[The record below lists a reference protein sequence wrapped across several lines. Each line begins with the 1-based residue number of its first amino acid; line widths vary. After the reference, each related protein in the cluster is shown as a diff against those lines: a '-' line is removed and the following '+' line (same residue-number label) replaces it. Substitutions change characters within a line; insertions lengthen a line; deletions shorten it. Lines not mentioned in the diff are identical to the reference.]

1 MKNTLRAAAFL
12 LLAAT
17 ALTAP
22 AQAQDVPP
30 VVSAIFKSWETQLK
44 IMPTY
49 DKIETDSS
57 GNVTISNVAATVG
70 AQDPSTTMKL
80 SIGSISLENVAA
92 EADGLIAVGAATF
105 SGTKMEMAGPDNKNV
120 VIEVPTSSI
129 EEWHVSVP
137 GDNPTPLQSFRAAMW
152 IAKKMTSGEIKVTAE
167 GQSFTAKG
175 VESAWSGDP
184 VTGAGK
190 TTMSLTDLVIP
201 EAALAMMDPSG
212 QLKAMGYSD
221 ITLNMTGDGELSVAG
236 ENFGMTG
243 TFGVSSKDM
252 AGLTFSYGASDIPI
266 AVMAEMQSAQKSG
279 RPPDFNM
286 LMPQLM
292 NVSLSGFK
300 MRFEDASITKKVL
313 PLIAKMQGM
322 DEAAM
327 VANAGAMMQLSLMQF
342 RNQAF
347 TDQVVGAVNTF
358 LKDPKSITLSLA
370 PAAPIKVQQVMTLDP
385 TNPGAAIDLF
395 GASVTAND

>member
-30 VVSAIFKSWETQLK
+30 VVSAIFKSWETQLRAT
-44 IMPTY
+44 PAY

-57 GNVTISNVAATVG
+57 GNVTISNLAATVG
-70 AQDPSTTMKL
+70 VQDPTSAVKL
-80 SIGSISLENVAA
+80 SIGSIALENVAA
-92 EADGLIAVGAATF
+92 EADGLINVGTATF
-105 SGTKMEMAGPDNKNV
+105 SDIKVEFAGPDNKSI
-120 VIEVPTSSI
+120 VIEIPKSGAEDWYVA
-129 EEWHVSVP
+129 VL
-137 GDNPTPLQSFRAAMW
+137 GANPTPLQSFRATMG
-152 IAKKMTSGEIKVTAE
+152 IARKMTSGEIKVTAE
-167 GQSFTAKG
+167 GQTFTAKG

-201 EAALAMMDPSG
+201 EAVLAMLDPSG
-212 QLKAMGYSD
+212 QLKALGYSD

-236 ENFGMTG
+236 DNFGMNG

-252 AGLTFSYGASDIPI
+252 AGFTFSYGASDIPI
-266 AVMAEMQSAQKSG
+266 AVMAELQTAQKTG

-292 NVSLSGFK
+292 NVTLSGFK

-313 PLIAKMQGM
+313 PLIARMQGM

-327 VANAGAMMQLSLMQF
+327 VANAGAMMQLSLMQLK
-342 RNQAF
+342 NQAF

-358 LKDPKSITLSLA
+358 LKDPKSFTVSLQ
-370 PAAPIKVQQVMTLDP
+370 PAAPVKVQQVMTLDP
-385 TNPGAAIDLF
+385 SNPGAAIDLF

>member
-30 VVSAIFKSWETQLK
+30 VVSAIFKSWETQLRAT
-44 IMPTY
+44 PAY
-49 DKIETDSS
+49 DKIDTDSS
-57 GNVTISNVAATVG
+57 GNVTITNLAATVG
-70 AQDPSTTMKL
+70 AQDPTTSVKL
-80 SIGSISLENVAA
+80 TIGSIALQNVAP
-92 EADGLIAVGAATF
+92 EADGLISVGTATF
-105 SGTKMEMAGPDNKNV
+105 SDTKVEFAGPDNKS
-120 VIEVPTSSI
+120 VII
-129 EEWHVSVP
+129 EIPQSGAEDWYVAVL
-137 GDNPTPLQSFRAAMW
+137 GANPTPLQSFRSTMG

-167 GQSFTAKG
+167 GQSFIAKG
-175 VESAWSGDP
+175 IETAWSGDP

-190 TTMSLTDLVIP
+190 TTMSLNDLVIP
-201 EAALAMMDPSG
+201 ESALAIMDPSG
-212 QLKAMGYSD
+212 QLKALGYSD
-221 ITLNMTGDGELSVAG
+221 LTLNMSGEGELSVAG

-243 TFGVSSKDM
+243 SFGVSGKDM
-252 AGLTFSYGASDIPI
+252 ASFTFSYGASDIPL
-266 AVMAEMQSAQKSG
+266 AVMAELQTAQKSG

-300 MRFEDASITKKVL
+300 IRFEDASITKKLL
-313 PLIAKMQGM
+313 PMIARMQGM

-342 RNQAF
+342 KNQAF

-358 LKDPKSITLSLA
+358 LKDPKSFTISLA

-385 TNPGAAIDLF
+385 SNPGAAIDLF

>member
-1 MKNTLRAAAFL
+1 MKNTLRAAALL

-30 VVSAIFKSWETQLK
+30 VVSAIFKSWETQLRAT
-44 IMPTY
+44 PAY

-57 GNVTISNVAATVG
+57 GNVTISNLVATVG
-70 AQDPSTTMKL
+70 AQDPSTAMKL
-80 SIGSISLENVAA
+80 SIGSIALENIAP
-92 EADGLIAVGAATF
+92 EADGLIAVGSAIF
-105 SGTKMEMAGPDNKNV
+105 SGTKMEMAGPDNKSV
-120 VIEVPTSSI
+120 VIEVPTSSL
-129 EEWHVSVP
+129 EEWHVPVP
-137 GDNPTPLQSFRAAMW
+137 GGNPTPLQSFRATMW
-152 IAKKMTSGEIKVTAE
+152 IAGKMTSGEIKVTAE

-184 VTGAGK
+184 ATGAGK
-190 TTMSLTDLVIP
+190 TTMSLNNLVIP
-201 EAALAMMDPSG
+201 EAALAMIDPSG
-212 QLKAMGYSD
+212 QLKALGYSD
-221 ITLNMTGDGELSVAG
+221 ITLNMAGDGELSVAG
-236 ENFGMTG
+236 DNFGMTG

-252 AGLTFSYGASDIPI
+252 AGFTFSYGASDIPI
-266 AVMAEMQSAQKSG
+266 AVMAEMQMAQKTG

-292 NVSLSGFK
+292 NVTLSGFK

-313 PLIAKMQGM
+313 PLIARMQGM

-327 VANAGAMMQLSLMQF
+327 VANAGAMMQLSLMQLK
-342 RNQAF
+342 NQAF
-347 TDQVVGAVNTF
+347 TDQVVGAVNAF

-370 PAAPIKVQQVMTLDP
+370 PAAPIRVQEIMTLNP
-385 TNPGAAIDLF
+385 SNPGAAIDLF